1 MVWVRVRVSGNHG
14 YNGGLTPNEEREL
27 DALIQKR
34 NEDRRNIKEGTV
46 DGNTRTEHIP
56 AKKKGSTSKS
66 FRESVFLSGNNS
78 KSNSNR
84 IVPTG
89 GTRRKRKNKNTPKK
103 RKNRKRRS
111 TKLRKQ

>member
-1 MVWVRVRVSGNHG
+1 MYDPPGTHG
-14 YNGGLTPNEEREL
+14 YNDGLTDKEGREI
-27 DALIQKR
+27 DAQIQK
-34 NEDRRNIKEGTV
+34 NKDDRRNIKEGTV
-46 DGNTRTEHIP
+46 DGNTSTEHIP
-56 AKKKGSTSKS
+56 TKKKGSTRSS
-66 FRESVFLSGNNS
+66 LLRSVFSLGNNP
-78 KSNSNR
+78 NR